1 MYKADNLLKLVDP
14 MLDGNF
20 LRTEAVRFVKVAL
33 LCVQE
38 KCGLRPSMSK
48 AMKMMRGEIDIH
60 NTQIT
65 QPGFIIDIMD
75 VKIGR
80 KPQSSVRNITSRR
93 SPRLYPLRTVKRRSL
108 FCVGEK
114 PFDSFLF
121 FKMVMQIENVLDVE
135 PTLDLENIAC
145 KLN

>member
-1 MYKADNLLKLVDP
+1 MQAWEMYKADDLLKLVDP

-20 LRTEAVRFVKVAL
+20 LGTEAVGFVKVAL

-48 AMKMMRGEIDIH
+48 AIKMMRGEIDIH

-65 QPGFIIDIMD
+65 QPGFIIDFMD

-80 KPQSSVRNITSRR
+80 KPQSSVRSITGRR
-93 SPRLYPLRTVKRRSL
+93 SPRLYPL
-108 FCVGEK
+108 
-114 PFDSFLF
+114 
-121 FKMVMQIENVLDVE
+121 
-135 PTLDLENIAC
+135 
-145 KLN
+145 